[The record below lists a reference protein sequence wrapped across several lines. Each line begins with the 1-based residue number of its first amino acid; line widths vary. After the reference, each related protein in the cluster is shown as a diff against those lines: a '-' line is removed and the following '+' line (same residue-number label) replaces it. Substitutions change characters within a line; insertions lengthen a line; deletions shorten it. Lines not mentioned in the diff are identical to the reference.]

1 MFEKDEEYDESLTE
15 EEWNNMYET
24 NELVQ
29 SDSKKNKKKKIKKE
43 LTITPLEQ
51 YYYEKSLK
59 ELEIANAKIEEL
71 KIDLDA
77 SVEAMSNYKDY
88 VRRQELEEDIK
99 YDQTKI
105 AEYIKVKLELE
116 NIISKIEKTKIELES
131 ENKKR

>member
-105 AEYIKVKLELE
+105 A
-116 NIISKIEKTKIELES
+116 
-131 ENKKR
+131 